1 MGMHK
6 RNHSKRNVF
15 ELVCNIDSS
24 IHRSLYKSG
33 PLLFKNLVRCALC
46 LRGKSKFYIYFDH
59 RNMQSDFTSIYAQIL
74 GCIIMGFVTHHKGF
88 FTSEAIRIR
97 KVIYL
102 GLTSGLCGSI
112 TTFATWNIQCNQAC
126 FLDPALAPTSY
137 VGARV
142 LAWLVCLATCIALS
156 LKSLH
161 FGHFL
166 ATFSPHSD
174 ANRPAAMAAAS
185 DDPFAESALIAA
197 YLLATAA
204 AVLVPAIQGS
214 PQLAAAAGLGA
225 CGAFARYLLSSEPAL
240 PNLPCRHAGGQ
251 CGRHLGSRRP
261 QHRLP
266 EPAPRRRAGVAGR
279 RCGVRRVGG
288 LLRVPVDGVDAGERA
303 TLAPRRRRVPLRTR
317 ILRRRTA
324 RRRGHLRPPH
334 PPPPRLCR
342 QVEGRGGGGVGR
354 GDGRGVKRNRGLAVN
369 ERAVRSS
376 SSVRRSR
383 DRGPCAASGW
393 LATATARPAPRT
405 GLAAL
410 GAAVWAPAQDAGPS
424 RDPTDGPSGGGGR
437 VR

>member
-1 MGMHK
+1 
-6 RNHSKRNVF
+6 
-15 ELVCNIDSS
+15 
-24 IHRSLYKSG
+24 
-33 PLLFKNLVRCALC
+33 
-46 LRGKSKFYIYFDH
+46 
-59 RNMQSDFTSIYAQIL
+59 MQSDFTSIYAQIL

-225 CGAFARYLLSSEPAL
+225 CGAFARYLLSL
-240 PNLPCRHAGGQ
+240 LN
-251 CGRHLGSRRP
+251 
-261 QHRLP
+261 
-266 EPAPRRRAGVAGR
+266 PRFPTFP
-279 RCGVRRVGG
+279 VG
-288 LLRVPVDGVDAGERA
+288 
-303 TLAPRRRRVPLRTR
+303 TLAANV
-317 ILRRRTA
+317 
-324 RRRGHLRPPH
+324 
-334 PPPPRLCR
+334 
-342 QVEGRGGGGVGR
+342 VGTW
-354 GDGRGVKRNRGLAVN
+354 V
-369 ERAVRSS
+369 
-376 SSVRRSR
+376 
-383 DRGPCAASGW
+383 
-393 LATATARPAPRT
+393 
-405 GLAAL
+405 LAAL
-410 GAAVWAPAQDAGPS
+410 STVSQSPLRAAAPASPAAAAVYGGSVGFCGCLSTVSTLVNELHSLPAAAAYRYGLASFAAAQLGVAVIFDLPILLLPASAVKLKAAAAAASVAGMAAASNATVVSP
-424 RDPTDGPSGGGGR
+424 
-437 VR
+437 